1 MKGSQRKS
9 FGQLLVEKGLISPV
23 QLQEA
28 LEKQR
33 QREELFLGTLL
44 RLGFISDEKDV
55 YPLLAEH
62 LKVEYL
68 DLKSS
73 GIDRDVLPRIPVT
86 LATHYKVFP
95 VRYDSDGGVL
105 TVATA
110 YPQNIFILD
119 GLQMVHPGRIKAVL
133 SREADIL
140 EAIRQYYGVGAET
153 IAQMNDSLPG
163 EGSPEGTVED
173 IEQIDSD
180 ASIGKFINQILLE
193 AYRTRATDIHIE
205 PYERD
210 LKIRYRIDGVLY
222 DTKVPMNI
230 WNFKDAI
237 NSRIKIMSNLNIAEK
252 RLPQDGRFKVKV
264 GGLSLDL
271 RVSFLPTQ
279 YGESVVIRILSS
291 SRLYNMNEL
300 GLNTREQELLER
312 LIHKPHGIVFVTGPT
327 GSGKTTTLYSCLAHV
342 NKADKKII
350 TIEDPIEY
358 QLNGITQI
366 QINPAIH
373 LTFGQGLR
381 SMLRHDPDIMMV
393 GEVRDQETAEI
404 AIQIAL
410 TGHLVF
416 STLHTNDAASGIT
429 RLIDMGVEPYLICSS
444 VECFIAQ
451 RLVRILCPLCKKPVP
466 ASEDV
471 LRVLRE
477 NFPGAHPQAFFEPK
491 GCEACHGTGY
501 RGREGIYEFLLLNDV
516 IREMIVSRATS
527 SQITKKAVEQG
538 MKTLLKHGWEK
549 VLAGKTTPSEI
560 LRVTKD
566 DINS

>member
-1 MKGSQRKS
+1 MDGIQRKS
-9 FGQLLVEKGLISPV
+9 FGQLLVEKGWVSQA
-23 QLQEA
+23 QLKEA
-28 LEKQR
+28 QEKQLPG
-33 QREELFLGTLL
+33 EDLFPGTLV
-44 RLGFISDEKDV
+44 RLGLVAEERGL
-55 YPLLAEH
+55 YPLWADH
-62 LKVEYL
+62 LNVEYL
-68 DLKSS
+68 DLKTFPV
-73 GIDRDVLPRIPVT
+73 DRNVLPRLPATIV
-86 LATHYKVFP
+86 THYKVFP
-95 VRYDSDGGVL
+95 VRYDPAAGIL

-110 YPQNIFILD
+110 YPQNIFMLD

-140 EAIRQYYGVGAET
+140 EAIREYYGVGADT
-153 IAQMNDSLPG
+153 IAKMNDALPG
-163 EGSPEGTVED
+163 DSNPAGEVED

-180 ASIGKFINQILLE
+180 ASIGKFINQILFE

-205 PYERD
+205 PYEQD
-210 LKIRYRIDGVLY
+210 LKIRCRIDGVLY
-222 DTKVPMNI
+222 DTQVPTNI
-230 WNFKDAI
+230 WNFKEAI

-264 GGLSLDL
+264 GGMSLDL

-291 SRLYNMNEL
+291 NRLYNMYEL
-300 GLNTREQELLER
+300 GLNAREQELLEH
-312 LIHKPHGIVFVTGPT
+312 LIQKPHGIVFVTGPT

-342 NKADKKII
+342 NTADKKII

-373 LTFGQGLR
+373 LTFSQGLR

-429 RLIDMGVEPYLICSS
+429 RLIDMGVAPYLICSS

-451 RLVRILCPLCKKPVP
+451 RLVRVLCPLCKRAVP
-466 ASEDV
+466 ATEEFLTAV
-471 LRVLRE
+471 RE
-477 NFPGAHPQAFFEPK
+477 EFPGARPQTVFEPQ
-491 GCEACHGTGY
+491 GCEACQGTGY

-516 IREMIVSRATS
+516 IREMILSRATAA
-527 SQITKKAVEQG
+527 QITKKAVEQG

-549 VLAGKTTPSEI
+549 VLDGKTTPGEI
-560 LRVTKD
+560 IRVTKD
-566 DINS
+566 DTNF